1 MAKKKGGS
9 TNVEALR
16 RQNKALGEKLRA
28 IKAAKKLKVEIAKKQ
43 KAISGI
49 GATSRKKG
57 R

>member
-1 MAKKKGGS
+1 MAKKRGGS

-43 KAISGI
+43 KAISGL
-49 GATSRKKG
+49 GSTGRK
-57 R
+57 RR